1 MCKTA
6 ECLYSIIPQIIIV
19 SSHTRGKNSNLAKKQ
34 WKNPI
39 QQTKYR
45 HNVFDKK

>member
-19 SSHTRGKNSNLAKKQ
+19 SSHTRGKNSNLAKKTMEKSNTANQ
-34 WKNPI
+34 VLP
-39 QQTKYR
+39 
-45 HNVFDKK
+45 